1 MAINA
6 VIRRPNI
13 IVANSAPITTTQSM
27 PAISLKNNVG
37 GPPQNYVHNLLDVV
51 EDNPVTGSTLVYNAA
66 TDKYEVKLPE
76 FAGSV
81 DGGSF

>member
-1 MAINA
+1 MAITA

-27 PAISLKNNVG
+27 PAISLKNNAGSV
-37 GPPQNYVHNLLDVV
+37 PQNYVRNLQDVI
-51 EDNPVTGSTLVYNAA
+51 EIDPITGSTLVYNADI
-66 TDKYEVKLPE
+66 DKYEVKPPI
-76 FAGSV
+76 FTGAV